1 MFTNIQFTILFLILA
16 GTLSMRAQNYE
27 RNLIQVRSKEKIELT
42 QGDRA
47 PLKSDELIYLRH
59 FQPDSTW
66 ILSGEVRF
74 HSDTTSIPFATSSGK
89 TKYFEKRA
97 TIRFTRGNETFELTA
112 FRNAQYRGKPEMESS
127 LFIPFT
133 DRTNGNST
141 YEGGRYLD
149 VSSKD
154 VKEGKLAVD
163 FNLCYNPY
171 CAYSSGYNC
180 PVPPAENRLSIEIPV
195 GEQAFAKPH

>member
-1 MFTNIQFTILFLILA
+1 MSKSKYITLFLLLNA
-16 GTLSMRAQNYE
+16 YLHSPAQNYARNINRE
-27 RNLIQVRSKEKIELT
+27 RSTAKIELT

-47 PLKSDELIYLRH
+47 PLKSDELIYVKH

-66 ILSGEVRF
+66 VLDGKVRF

-97 TIRFTRGNETFELTA
+97 IIRFSRGKETFELTA
-112 FRNAQYRGKPEMESS
+112 YRNIQYRGKPELESS

-133 DRTNGNST
+133 DRSNGNTT
-141 YEGGRYLD
+141 YAGGRYLD
-149 VSSKD
+149 ISAQD
-154 VKEGKLAVD
+154 IKEDKIRID

-171 CAYSSGYNC
+171 CAYSAGYNC
-180 PVPPAENRLSIEIPV
+180 PVPPAENRLKIEIPV
-195 GEQAFAKPH
+195 GEQAFSKPH

>member
-1 MFTNIQFTILFLILA
+1 MSKSKYITLFLLLNA
-16 GTLSMRAQNYE
+16 YLHSPAQNYARNINRE
-27 RNLIQVRSKEKIELT
+27 RSTAKIELT

-47 PLKSDELIYLRH
+47 PLKSDELIYVKH

-66 ILSGEVRF
+66 VLDGEVRF

-97 TIRFTRGNETFELTA
+97 IIRFSRGKETFELTA
-112 FRNAQYRGKPEMESS
+112 YRNIQYRGKPELESS

-133 DRTNGNST
+133 DRSNGNIT
-141 YEGGRYLD
+141 YAGGRYLD
-149 VSSKD
+149 ISAQD
-154 VKEGKLAVD
+154 IKEDKIRID

-171 CAYSSGYNC
+171 CAYRAGYNC
-180 PVPPAENRLSIEIPV
+180 PVPPAENRLKIEIPV
-195 GEQAFAKPH
+195 GEQAFSKPH

>member
-1 MFTNIQFTILFLILA
+1 MRKSKYIILFLLLNA
-16 GTLSMRAQNYE
+16 YLHSPAQNYARNINRE
-27 RNLIQVRSKEKIELT
+27 RSTAKIELT

-47 PLKSDELIYLRH
+47 PLKSDDLIYVRH

-66 ILSGEVRF
+66 VLDGKVRF

-97 TIRFTRGNETFELTA
+97 IIRFSRGKETFELTA
-112 FRNAQYRGKPEMESS
+112 YRNIQYRGKPELESS

-133 DRTNGNST
+133 DRSNGNTT
-141 YEGGRYLD
+141 YAGGRYLD
-149 VSSKD
+149 ISAQD
-154 VKEGKLAVD
+154 IKEDKIRID

-171 CAYSSGYNC
+171 CAYSAGYNC
-180 PVPPAENRLSIEIPV
+180 PVPPAENRLKIEIPV
-195 GEQAFAKPH
+195 GEQAFSKPH